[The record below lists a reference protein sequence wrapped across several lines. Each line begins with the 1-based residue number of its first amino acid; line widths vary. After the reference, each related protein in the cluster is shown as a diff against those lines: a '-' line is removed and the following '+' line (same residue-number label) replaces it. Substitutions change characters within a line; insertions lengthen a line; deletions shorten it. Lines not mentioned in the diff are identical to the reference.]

1 MKIKIVSALLLA
13 AAAHTAQASSV
24 VTDSAAS
31 GHTAGIAV
39 MSFNI
44 RFNNPLD
51 TIDTAWEARRESCAR
66 LIRLTGPDVVG
77 IQEPREIQKEYLMQM
92 LPEYASHTIAPSDT
106 LPEKHT
112 GHGLLLYRKDRY
124 DLLDRG
130 FFWLSA
136 TPCRQSQ
143 PWDST
148 DRHYR
153 VAIWVHLRDRDSGKD
168 FFALTT
174 HFPYK
179 KAPVDTEVRARCA
192 ALIVERMKETAG
204 PDATIFIT
212 GDMNAS
218 PVAGVPDAPGS
229 RSLAPFFDWMKS
241 ARDTSVLTDDL
252 SSFNGFG
259 RVAPGTKGKIL
270 DHIFYRNARPL
281 VFTTLDKPDFGV
293 RWNSDHFPILTTFTY

>member
-51 TIDTAWEARRESCAR
+51 TLDTAWEARRESCAR

-143 PWDST
+143 P
-148 DRHYR
+148 
-153 VAIWVHLRDRDSGKD
+153 
-168 FFALTT
+168 
-174 HFPYK
+174 
-179 KAPVDTEVRARCA
+179 
-192 ALIVERMKETAG
+192 
-204 PDATIFIT
+204 
-212 GDMNAS
+212 
-218 PVAGVPDAPGS
+218 
-229 RSLAPFFDWMKS
+229 
-241 ARDTSVLTDDL
+241 
-252 SSFNGFG
+252 
-259 RVAPGTKGKIL
+259 
-270 DHIFYRNARPL
+270 
-281 VFTTLDKPDFGV
+281 
-293 RWNSDHFPILTTFTY
+293 

>member
-1 MKIKIVSALLLA
+1 MKIKFISAVILSV
-13 AAAHTAQASSV
+13 AAHSVQASTI
-24 VTDSAAS
+24 VTDRAVS
-31 GHTAGIAV
+31 GHSTGVTV

-51 TIDTAWEARRESCAR
+51 SLDTAWETRRESCAR
-66 LIRLTGPDVVG
+66 IIRLTGPDIVG
-77 IQEPREIQKEYLMQM
+77 IQEPREIQKMYLMQM
-92 LPEYASHTIAPSDT
+92 LPEYAGHTIVPSDT
-106 LPEKHT
+106 LPEKHS
-112 GHGLLLYRKDRY
+112 GHGLLLYRKDRFTLI
-124 DLLDRG
+124 DSG

-136 TPCRQSQ
+136 TPGRQSQ

-148 DRHYR
+148 DRHFR
-153 VAIWVHLRDRDSGKD
+153 VALWVHLRDSESGKD
-168 FFALTT
+168 LFALTT

-179 KAPVDTEVRARCA
+179 KAPIDTEVRARCA
-192 ALIVERMKETAG
+192 QLIVEKMKETAG

-218 PVAGVPDAPGS
+218 PVAGDPDAPGS
-229 RSLAPFFDWMKS
+229 RSLAPFFAWMEA
-241 ARDTSVLTDDL
+241 ARDKAILTDDL

-281 VFTTLDKPDFGV
+281 VFSTLDSPDFGL
-293 RWNSDHFPILTTFTY
+293 RWNSDHFPIITTFTY